1 MDASAKSL
9 ELAYRD
15 ELVALDDAE
24 RKIRALA
31 NTIMQRTTRVERLH
45 IAREELARVTGQPAP
60 VDARAGNSRRL
71 LAQLSA
77 LGIIPGTHENV
88 ANDLRA
94 ACERVGAGPADY
106 GIIAEEPIGGE
117 GQGAPAAETVEAL
130 PDPERAEIP
139 QDPLF
144 DADDLQTPGPAPEST
159 ANTSWFAD
167 LDAQQAARA
176 ETHASSWYAAPRA
189 PEATYSLASG
199 YAPPSEGGPAA
210 GQEAIRGVSEV
221 QAGKPDRVKTGT
233 LAEPAGEAVVIPAQ
247 AKAQEAG
254 ADDANLTELTYK
266 VLAAAVEPLTAG
278 DVAQALGATLGR
290 EVDSREVENTRNRLN
305 RLKKAGRAVQPGR
318 GLWAAPTAPAPS
330 RKRKKA
336 AVSAAESVA
345 GH

>member
-9 ELAYRD
+9 EIAYRD

-77 LGIIPGTHENV
+77 LGVIPVTHEDV

-94 ACERVGAGPADY
+94 ACERADPADHA
-106 GIIAEEPIGGE
+106 IIAEEPIGGE
-117 GQGAPAAETVEAL
+117 GQGAPAAETAEAL

-144 DADDLQTPGPAPEST
+144 DADDLQTPGQAPEST
-159 ANTSWFAD
+159 ANTSWFAA

-210 GQEAIRGVSEV
+210 RQEAIRGVSEV
-221 QAGKPDRVKTGT
+221 QAGKPDRVTTGT

-254 ADDANLTELTYK
+254 ADDVNLTELTYK

-318 GLWAAPTAPAPS
+318 GLWAARTAPAPS